1 MAKDKIVIR
10 NLDLSDF
17 KDITKVEKRSWPEEL
32 IASEKKLRERLEIF
46 PEGFL
51 GAYIDG
57 KLVGFGTSQII
68 DYEGKAKGW
77 NELTADGYISKT
89 HKAGGNALHL
99 VSLGVIPEARRM
111 GIGKKLLVERMHLAK
126 HFGLKYVITNIRI
139 PTYSN
144 FCKTGNEIPPEE
156 YIKKGKDPLVKWY
169 LKQGFTI
176 KGIIKD
182 NMNDSESR
190 NCGVF
195 MIKKL

>member
-1 MAKDKIVIR
+1 MAKEKIVIR

-17 KDITKVEKRSWPEEL
+17 KDVVRVEKLSWPEEL

-68 DYEGKAKGW
+68 DYVGKAKGW
-77 NELTADGYISKT
+77 NELTAEGYIRKT
-89 HKAGGNALHL
+89 HKSGGNALHL

-111 GIGKKLLVERMHLAK
+111 GIGKKLLTQRMQLAK
-126 HFGLKYVITNIRI
+126 HFGLKYVVTNIRI
-139 PTYSN
+139 PTYNN
-144 FCKTGNEIPPEE
+144 FCKNENEISPEE
-156 YIKKGKDPLVKWY
+156 YIKQGKDPLVRWY
-169 LKQGFTI
+169 LKQGFKI
-176 KGIIKD
+176 KGVIKED
-182 NMNDSESR
+182 ANDPESR